1 MSDKLNLSD
10 TRNSNRVIHFQI
22 GTTTEGQSV
31 IMFTDYP
38 DFCNSGSPA
47 AAGLCTEDVISKA
60 ILHKIILILYL
71 TCLYKGFYFPIW
83 ENCTGS

>member
-1 MSDKLNLSD
+1 
-10 TRNSNRVIHFQI
+10 
-22 GTTTEGQSV
+22 
-31 IMFTDYP
+31 MFTDYP

-71 TCLYKGFYFPIW
+71 ACLFKAFYFPILKTVQAVSTLAAPCGVGDNLMF
-83 ENCTGS
+83 ERL